1 MSMTNEQL
9 VEEIKAGK
17 NVQESM
23 LQLWKQN
30 KGIICKIIRKYLNN
44 AEFEDLEQQSYLG
57 LYEAVK
63 RYDPQKEV
71 LFLTYASYWI
81 EQNMQR
87 YISKC
92 CIAVRIPVIARDNA
106 MRYERVAQE
115 FQKQHGRWPSEAE
128 AREILGVSE
137 ERFNTIKRCVLSLDA
152 LSLDCP
158 VGREDEEYTLGD
170 TVATESDVESDV
182 LTKLDG
188 MAMKE
193 TLWAAVD
200 ELPDNLPILMRCIYQ
215 DNMSIDE
222 VVQKLGISKSQAYR
236 AEQKALYILRLPW
249 NSKNYRHFL
258 ECC

>member
-17 NVQESM
+17 NVQENM

-44 AEFEDLEQQSYLG
+44 TEFEDLEQQSYLG
-57 LYEAVK
+57 LYEAVWHFE
-63 RYDPQKEV
+63 PQKE
-71 LFLTYASYWI
+71 FNFITYAPYWI
-81 EQNMQR
+81 EANMQR
-87 YISKC
+87 YVSKC
-92 CIAVRIPVIARDNA
+92 CIAVHISVAIRDNA
-106 MRYERVAQE
+106 LRYERVAQE
-115 FQKQHGRWPSEAE
+115 FQKQHGRCPSDAE

-158 VGREDEEYTLGD
+158 VSREDEEYTLGD
-170 TVATESDVESDV
+170 TVATESDVELDV

-188 MAMKE
+188 LAMKE

-215 DNMSIDE
+215 DKMSIEE
-222 VVQKLGISKSQAYR
+222 VAQRLGISKFQAQR

-249 NSKNYRHFL
+249 NSKKYRHFL

>member
-9 VEEIKAGK
+9 VEEIKTGK
-17 NVQESM
+17 NVQENM

-30 KGIICKIIRKYLNN
+30 KAFICRIIRKYLKN
-44 AEFEDLEQQSYLG
+44 AEFEDLEQQSYIG
-57 LYEAVK
+57 LCEAIK
-63 RYDPQKEV
+63 RYEPQKEV

-87 YISKC
+87 YISEC
-92 CIAVRIPVIARDNA
+92 CIAVHISVTIRDNA
-106 MRYERVAQE
+106 LRYERVAQE
-115 FQKQHGRWPSEAE
+115 FQKQHGRWPSDAE

-137 ERFNTIKRCVLSLDA
+137 EKFNTIKRCVLSLDA

-158 VGREDEEYTLGD
+158 VSREDEEYTLED
-170 TVATESDVESDV
+170 TVATESDVELDV

-188 MAMKE
+188 ITMKE

-200 ELPDNLPILMRCIYQ
+200 ELPDNLPILIRCIYQ
-215 DNMSIDE
+215 DKMSIEE
-222 VVQKLGISKSQAYR
+222 VAQRLGISKFQAQR

-249 NSKNYRHFL
+249 NSKKYRHFL

>member
-9 VEEIKAGK
+9 VEEIKADK
-17 NVQESM
+17 NVQENM

-44 AEFEDLEQQSYLG
+44 AQFEDLEQQSYLG
-57 LYEAVK
+57 LYEAV
-63 RYDPQKEV
+63 RHYDPQKE
-71 LFLTYASYWI
+71 FNFITYAPYWI
-81 EQNMQR
+81 EANMQR

-92 CIAVRIPVIARDNA
+92 CIAVRIPVNARDNA
-106 MRYERVAQE
+106 MRYKRVVQE
-115 FQKQHGRWPSEAE
+115 FQKQHGRWPSDAE
-128 AREILGVSE
+128 ARDILGVSE
-137 ERFNTIKRCVLSLDA
+137 ERFSAIKNCVLSLDA
-152 LSLDCP
+152 LSLDQS

-170 TVATESDVESDV
+170 TVATESNVETDV

-222 VVQKLGISKSQAYR
+222 VAQKLGISKCQTYR

-249 NSKNYRHFL
+249 NSKKYRHFL
-258 ECC
+258 EC

>member
-17 NVQESM
+17 NVQENM

-44 AEFEDLEQQSYLG
+44 AQFEDLEQQSYLG
-57 LYEAVK
+57 LYEAVWH
-63 RYDPQKEV
+63 YDPQKEV
-71 LFLTYASYWI
+71 NFITYAPYWI
-81 EQNMQR
+81 EANMQR
-87 YISKC
+87 YVSKC
-92 CIAVRIPVIARDNA
+92 CIAVRVPVNARDNA
-106 MRYERVAQE
+106 LRYKRVAQE
-115 FQKQHGRWPSEAE
+115 FRKQRGRGPSDAE
-128 AREILGVSE
+128 ARDILGVSE

-170 TVATESDVESDV
+170 TVATEGNVESDV

-188 MAMKE
+188 MALKE

-200 ELPDNLPILMRCIYQ
+200 ELPDNLPFLMRCIYQ

-222 VVQKLGISKSQAYR
+222 VVQKLGITKSQAYR

-249 NSKNYRHFL
+249 NSKRYQHYL

>member
-1 MSMTNEQL
+1 MYKRDKLLSEVADKRLKAIKTNL
-9 VEEIKAGK
+9 LA
-17 NVQESM
+17 
-23 LQLWKQN
+23 L
-30 KGIICKIIRKYLNN
+30 GISS
-44 AEFEDLEQQSYLG
+44 LE
-57 LYEAVK
+57 
-63 RYDPQKEV
+63 RP
-71 LFLTYASYWI
+71 
-81 EQNMQR
+81 
-87 YISKC
+87 ISK
-92 CIAVRIPVIARDNA
+92 
-106 MRYERVAQE
+106 
-115 FQKQHGRWPSEAE
+115 
-128 AREILGVSE
+128 
-137 ERFNTIKRCVLSLDA
+137 
-152 LSLDCP
+152 
-158 VGREDEEYTLGD
+158 EDEEYTLGD
-170 TVATESDVESDV
+170 TVATESDVESDI

>member
-17 NVQESM
+17 NVQENM

-30 KGIICKIIRKYLNN
+30 KGIICKIIRKYLNH

-57 LYEAVK
+57 LYEAVQH
-63 RYDPQKEV
+63 YDPQKE
-71 LFLTYASYWI
+71 FNFITYAPYWI
-81 EQNMQR
+81 EANIQR
-87 YISKC
+87 YIYNSC
-92 CIAVRIPVIARDNA
+92 VAVRIPV
-106 MRYERVAQE
+106 Y
-115 FQKQHGRWPSEAE
+115 
-128 AREILGVSE
+128 AREEVLRYKRLVQDFKKQYGREPCNLEIREALGVSDKRLKAIKTNLLALGISSL
-137 ERFNTIKRCVLSLDA
+137 ERPIGK
-152 LSLDCP
+152 
-158 VGREDEEYTLGD
+158 EDEEYTLGD
-170 TVATESDVESDV
+170 TVATEGDVESDV

-249 NSKNYRHFL
+249 NSKRYQHYL

>member
-17 NVQESM
+17 NVSENM
-23 LQLWKQN
+23 LQLWQQN
-30 KGIICKIIRKYLNN
+30 KAFIRKIIGKYKTC
-44 AEFEDLEQQSYLG
+44 AEFEELEQQSYIG
-57 LYEAVK
+57 LCIAVQ
-63 RYDPQKEV
+63 RYNPQKGL
-71 LFLTYASYWI
+71 LFLTYAPYWI

-87 YISKC
+87 YIAEC
-92 CIAVRIPVIARDNA
+92 CISVRIPVFARDKA
-106 MRYERVAQE
+106 LQYKRMAQE
-115 FQKQHGRWPSEAE
+115 FKKQHGRCPSDAE
-128 AREILGVSE
+128 ARDILGVSE
-137 ERFNTIKRCVLSLDA
+137 ERFGTIKRGVLALDVLSLDY
-152 LSLDCP
+152 P
-158 VGREDEEYTLGD
+158 VDREDEEYTLGD
-170 TVATESDVESDV
+170 TVATESNVETDV

-200 ELPDNLPILMRCIYQ
+200 ELPGNLPGVMRYIYQ

-222 VVQKLGISKSQAYR
+222 VAQKLGITKSQAYR